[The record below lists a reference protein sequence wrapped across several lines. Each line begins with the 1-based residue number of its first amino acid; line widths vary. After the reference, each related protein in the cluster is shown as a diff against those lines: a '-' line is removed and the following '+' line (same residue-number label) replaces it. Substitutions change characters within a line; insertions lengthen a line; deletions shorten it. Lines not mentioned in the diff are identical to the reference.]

1 MEQNYGN
8 YKEINLKDTF
18 NVKSIFT
25 IHYFKYGKNFSV
37 RSEKHNFWEMVYIDS
52 GEALILADDKKLKLK
67 QGQAFFHKPNELHTI
82 YTENNFANSA
92 IISFDCNSKN
102 MATFS
107 DKIFTLNDFEKQ
119 LLNKII
125 IEGKHSFKDKLN
137 DIYLEKMTKRE
148 DAPFAGEQLIKNCI
162 ELLLISITRSSISN
176 QASLI
181 NVFNDNQLVNT
192 SDKIVENILDIL
204 YKNIY
209 NNVNLD
215 KIAKELS
222 FSKTYI
228 KSVFKKRTG
237 TSIIQYYIKL
247 KIDEAKKLLSQNKH
261 TITEIADM
269 LSFNSIH
276 YFSKQFK
283 SQTDM
288 SPTEY
293 AKSIKADNVL

>member
-261 TITEIADM
+261 TITEIADI